1 MDKPKPVYSA
11 RVLKAL
17 EKLHRKLPKKTE
29 PLVRGSLVTMVRVC
43 GGKNCRCLKGH
54 KHRSLYLSQSLKGKL
69 KMIYIP
75 KQAEEQIKEGVF
87 NYRRTKKLLNRL
99 SQIHIARL
107 KRRIF
112 P

>member
-1 MDKPKPVYSA
+1 MKTHPLYSA

-17 EKLHRKLPKKTE
+17 KKLHKMLPKKTD
-29 PLVRGSLVTMVRVC
+29 LLIRGSLVTMVRVC
-43 GGKNCRCLKGH
+43 GGKNCRCLKGY

-69 KMIYIP
+69 RMIYIP
-75 KQAEEQIKEGVF
+75 RQAEEEIKKGVF